1 MKVKNIRVGQTV
13 VDKFGNEYVVEV
25 VDNSLMPVYLRPTK
39 IVKRVVDQQRGVM
52 FECVDDCFWI
62 YKSENVA
69 KKIGVE
75 KCITVESLKPKKK

>member
-1 MKVKNIRVGQTV
+1 MKVKNIRFGQTV

-25 VDNSLMPVYLRPTK
+25 VDNSLMLVYLRCTK

-62 YKSENVA
+62 YESKKDA
-69 KKIGVE
+69 KKDGI
-75 KCITVESLKPKKK
+75 KNCITVESIKLKE